1 MKKILIFVLFMSSTV
16 LAQENPFLTPYTT
29 PYQVPPFD
37 QIKLE
42 HYKPAFLEGMRVQKG
57 EIEAIANATAKPT
70 FENTVL
76 AMETSGDLLSRVS
89 TVFFNLSSSHT
100 NKEMQQ
106 LSQELAPML
115 SRHSDDINLNE
126 KLFKRVQTLWET
138 RDKLKLNT
146 EQNRLLELN
155 YKAFVRSGAKLSNTE
170 KEELRK
176 LNGELSLLAVKFGNN
191 ILTETNAFELVIEK
205 KEDLVG
211 LPESLVQAAA
221 QVAEQKGKKG
231 AWIFTLQN
239 ASVMPFLQYSAR
251 RDLREKIWNAY
262 QLRANNNNA
271 ADNKA
276 NALALANLR
285 NQRARL
291 LGYKN
296 HAEYGLEQ
304 TMAKSPEKVYEL
316 LNQLWAPA
324 VSNARVE
331 EADIQK
337 MMQAEGVEGPVKP
350 YDWRYYTEKIRKQ
363 RFDLDEQEVKPYFS
377 LAQVRQ
383 GIFTVTEKL
392 YGLKFEELFNVP
404 KYHPDVTV
412 WKVSEKDGTEVG
424 LLYMDMHPR
433 SSKRGGAWMTSYRP
447 QTMKAGKRIPPVIS
461 IVCNFTPPA
470 GDAPALLS
478 FDEVTTF
485 FHEFGHALH
494 GLLSNVSYRSMAG
507 TSVARD
513 FVELPSQIMEN
524 WAAEPAVLKMYAK
537 HYKTGEVVPDGLI
550 QKLEQS
556 ATFDQGFATTEYL
569 AASLLDLDYHTQL
582 EDIRVDVNA
591 FEKKSM
597 EKIGLITSI
606 IPRYR
611 TTYFQHIFSGGYS
624 AGYYSYIWSGV
635 LDTDAF
641 SVFKSTDLFNPDKA
655 RSFRSNILEK
665 GNTEDPMQL
674 YKRFRGSEPKID
686 ALLKKRGLVPR
697 S

>member
-126 KLFKRVQTLWET
+126 KLFKRVQSLWET
-138 RDKLKLNT
+138 RDKLQLNT

-641 SVFKSTDLFNPDKA
+641 SVFKSTDLFNPEKA

>member
-537 HYKTGEVVPDGLI
+537 HYKTGEVIPDGLI